1 MTRATNEKTCRL
13 DNKAVAKYKKLEY
26 IVLLNTYL
34 TTKIIQKCNKLVLL
48 IFQTLYIGK
57 FSIFGVFLQRFSP
70 ELISWQ
76 AAITPNLNSQLQL
89 TLDFYDLPKNC
100 QNRLK

>member
-1 MTRATNEKTCRL
+1 MPSFEAMAFRKFWGQFLKFVKVPEESIHQLTPCQSIIYCTCEWM
-13 DNKAVAKYKKLEY
+13 LE
-26 IVLLNTYL
+26 
-34 TTKIIQKCNKLVLL
+34 
-48 IFQTLYIGK
+48 

-76 AAITPNLNSQLQL
+76 AAITPTLNSQLQL
-89 TLDFYDLPKNC
+89 TLDFYDLQKNC